1 MKMKININDVT
12 LLLWVHSSEFGGPGK
27 SRTTHV
33 SFIVDPAFMNISG
46 PPRIVVTGSVIKMGR
61 ERKNTGC
68 SKINEKGLLERVYG
82 RALATKCVL
91 SIIYIFIYMYP
102 IRQ

>member
-1 MKMKININDVT
+1 MKIQININYVT

-46 PPRIVVTGSVIKMGR
+46 PPRIVVTGSVIKIG
-61 ERKNTGC
+61 KKKKTPDAA
-68 SKINEKGLLERVYG
+68 K
-82 RALATKCVL
+82 
-91 SIIYIFIYMYP
+91 
-102 IRQ
+102 